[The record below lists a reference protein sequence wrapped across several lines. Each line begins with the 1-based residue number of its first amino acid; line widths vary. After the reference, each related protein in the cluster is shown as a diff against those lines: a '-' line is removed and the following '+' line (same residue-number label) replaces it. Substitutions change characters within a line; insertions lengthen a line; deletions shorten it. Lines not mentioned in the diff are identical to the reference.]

1 MTLLALMLSKDIFK
15 SAKGKRV
22 TGVRTI
28 CEIHREIYDAI
39 VLDELDRAIAL
50 LEEAFFMGT
59 RMAKRMIE
67 KKIYDL
73 DFDKEKDGASEE
85 SRRLKRQERIR
96 LQELLEDLS

>member
-1 MTLLALMLSKDIFK
+1 MKVSDVFK
-15 SAKGKRV
+15 SPKGKRV

-39 VLDELDRAIAL
+39 ILDDLNRAIAL
-50 LEEAFFMGT
+50 LEDAFDMGT

-73 DFDKEKDGASEE
+73 DFDKGKDHSSEE
-85 SRRLKRQERIR
+85 ARTQRRQERIR